1 MGRDLAPIK
10 KFMVPLL
17 GLSQVKTYTVR
28 SRCYV
33 C

>member
-1 MGRDLAPIK
+1 
-10 KFMVPLL
+10 MVPLL